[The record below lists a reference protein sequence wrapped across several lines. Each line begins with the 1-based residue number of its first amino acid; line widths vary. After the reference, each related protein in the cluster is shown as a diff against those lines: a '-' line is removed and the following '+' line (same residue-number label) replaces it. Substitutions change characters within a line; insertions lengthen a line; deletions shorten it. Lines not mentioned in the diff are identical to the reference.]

1 MHFLFFVIFFQ
12 HHALRYEFS
21 TQSSRRNEERG
32 KKRQDTIE
40 EPYNVSLL
48 ISNMYQRTFDLPRK
62 RYSFDNLSLPSI
74 TQSSSSTSRDNKQPD
89 PYRLFQQRQQQKYRE
104 TTQPDV
110 SAQLFSSTSQSSSPP
125 SSSLSSSPLPS
136 PSPPSTCNTA
146 NDNTSTSLDDLLGR
160 LEALDLDNPS
170 PTLPVKPSPTYQLR
184 NKIID
189 TGRLALQAQNALD
202 DTGYFEEDF
211 DSLYA
216 KTALPKPKGV
226 EDLTD
231 EENALVDS
239 VLNQRQ
245 SGLVSQFKTAMVEFK
260 DVNKLLPETWL
271 NDEIINF
278 YMVLLMD
285 RATSSRSD
293 SLPSV
298 HCYNTFFCSTLRDQ
312 GYDKVKRW
320 TKKVDIFSKR
330 LLLIP
335 INRSYHWTLGVIDL
349 AKKQV
354 LVYDSLNGRH
364 HGPTLKLFL
373 QYLEWEHMDK
383 KKTAYDTS
391 GWQTIMPSGIPQ
403 QQNSSD
409 CGVFACTFAER
420 LARNHEFDFGQD
432 DMVSIRRRMVLDIM
446 RKKLSI

>member
-1 MHFLFFVIFFQ
+1 
-12 HHALRYEFS
+12 
-21 TQSSRRNEERG
+21 
-32 KKRQDTIE
+32 
-40 EPYNVSLL
+40 
-48 ISNMYQRTFDLPRK
+48 
-62 RYSFDNLSLPSI
+62 
-74 TQSSSSTSRDNKQPD
+74 
-89 PYRLFQQRQQQKYRE
+89 
-104 TTQPDV
+104 
-110 SAQLFSSTSQSSSPP
+110 
-125 SSSLSSSPLPS
+125 
-136 PSPPSTCNTA
+136 
-146 NDNTSTSLDDLLGR
+146 
-160 LEALDLDNPS
+160 
-170 PTLPVKPSPTYQLR
+170 
-184 NKIID
+184 
-189 TGRLALQAQNALD
+189 
-202 DTGYFEEDF
+202 
-211 DSLYA
+211 
-216 KTALPKPKGV
+216 
-226 EDLTD
+226 
-231 EENALVDS
+231 
-239 VLNQRQ
+239 
-245 SGLVSQFKTAMVEFK
+245 MVEFK

-285 RATSSRSD
+285 RATSSTSD

-354 LVYDSLNGRH
+354 L
-364 HGPTLKLFL
+364 LFL

-383 KKTAYDTS
+383 KKIAYDTS
-391 GWQTIMPSGIPQ
+391 DWQTVMPSDIPQ

-420 LARNHEFDFGQD
+420 LARNHEFDFGQN